1 MTYRHDVGLVF
12 QILDLHSRAEDSQG
26 QRAEGKSKKKRC
38 ESQEKTIELECIV
51 VMKRWVQYAK
61 EVDWSVFLGRK
72 AVVVTPA
79 AGGKSG
85 DSVS

>member
-1 MTYRHDVGLVF
+1 
-12 QILDLHSRAEDSQG
+12 
-26 QRAEGKSKKKRC
+26 
-38 ESQEKTIELECIV
+38 
-51 VMKRWVQYAK
+51 MKRWVQYAK

-85 DSVS
+85 DSVVSSRSTAGCSDTNVVIIEEGPTVVT